1 MRMAGALERHRLTGV
16 ELRRT
21 PVVTTTGTRRTP
33 THPFEEASHGHIDR
47 QQDAP
52 RTRIRTGARMASDIW
67 AERQA
72 RMRCTPAAHSLPPSD
87 GSQPAGVNHNLR
99 WARRVLAWNA
109 LMAIAVVLALLVQ
122 ALAASALVAPGPAVL
137 PAACQAALAAGDNER
152 ESFLAHL
159 CDGAI
164 SATAKSTTLDD
175 PKKIIVRFGFRTAPL
190 AGRHPC
196 TSPAR
201 TVRPS
206 DGFFL
211 INDFRVARR
220 RSGYPRDGAGPQAR
234 HASELLLYLCLDV
247 LAGRRESGTG
257 APQGLGC
264 GHSDTVKLDAAKSGS
279 LIRRVD

>member
-1 MRMAGALERHRLTGV
+1 MAISTASKMRPGPESELERGWLATSGRSGKPECV
-16 ELRRT
+16 ARQ
-21 PVVTTTGTRRTP
+21 PP
-33 THPFEEASHGHIDR
+33 T
-47 QQDAP
+47 
-52 RTRIRTGARMASDIW
+52 AR
-67 AERQA
+67 
-72 RMRCTPAAHSLPPSD
+72 PPSD

-99 WARRVLAWNA
+99 WAPRVLAWNA

-196 TSPAR
+196 TASPAR